1 MNNNEKTP
9 RQIVEELDKYIIGQN
24 KAKKSVAIALRNR
37 YRRMQLNKDMQ
48 EEIKPKNL
56 LMIGPTGVGK
66 TEIARRLAKI
76 VNAPF
81 VKVEATKFT
90 EVGYVGRDVESMVR
104 DLVEVSYNMEQKEMY
119 ARVRSQAVQRANE
132 RLVKVLVP
140 VQKKKDKNNNV
151 NNQFDFMKLMQD
163 IQQGALSEMQNPA
176 QEEPVDDETRNKR
189 MSIKEKLENGFLEN
203 EEITIEMDDPKQQL
217 SNESGMLEQ
226 MGLDLSDLSS
236 MMPKRKVKRTL
247 PVKEAR
253 EVFIREESEKLVES
267 EDIAVAAIK
276 RAENSGIIFIDE
288 IDKIASNGKQSSG
301 NGQVSREGVQRDIL
315 PIVEGSQIKTK
326 YGMVNTDHILFIGS
340 GAFAESKPSD
350 LIAELQGRFPI
361 RVELD
366 ELKKDDFVKIL
377 TEPKNALI
385 KQYIA
390 MIGTDNIEVTFT
402 MEAIEKIAEIAYK
415 VNHENENIG
424 ARRLHTILEKLLED
438 LLFEGP
444 DMQMGEI
451 TITEAYVED
460 KIGSIAANKDL
471 SRYIL

>member
-1 MNNNEKTP
+1 MMETSEKTP
-9 RQIVEELDKYIIGQN
+9 RQIVEELDKYIIGQ
-24 KAKKSVAIALRNR
+24 KAAKKAVAVALRNR
-37 YRRMQLNKDMQ
+37 YRRMQLNQDMQ
-48 EEIKPKNL
+48 DEIKPKNL

-104 DLVEVSYNMEQKEMY
+104 DLTEVAYKMEQDEMY
-119 ARVRSQAVQRANE
+119 ANVRSKAIQRANE
-132 RLVKVLVP
+132 RLVKLLVP
-140 VQKKKDKNNNV
+140 VQHKTDQKN
-151 NNQFDFMKLMQD
+151 QMDFMHMMQD
-163 IQQGALSEMQNPA
+163 IQKGKLPEMPELNK
-176 QEEPVDDETRNKR
+176 EEPVDSETQNKR
-189 MSIKEKLENGFLEN
+189 MSVKQKLENGFLEN
-203 EEITIEMDDPKQQL
+203 EEITISVEDPQQQF
-217 SNESGMLEQ
+217 SNESGMLGQ
-226 MGLDLSDLSS
+226 MGIDLNDLGSIF
-236 MMPKRKVKRTL
+236 PKKMVKRTM

-253 EVFIREESEKLVES
+253 EVLIREESEKLVDTA
-267 EDIAVAAIK
+267 DIAEAAVK
-276 RAENSGIIFIDE
+276 KAENAGIIFIDE
-288 IDKIASNGKQSSG
+288 IDKIASNGKQNG
-301 NGQVSREGVQRDIL
+301 NNQVSREGVQRDIL
-315 PIVEGSQIKTK
+315 PIVEGSQVKTK
-326 YGMVNTDHILFIGS
+326 YGMVNTDHILFVGS

-366 ELKKDDFVKIL
+366 ELKKEDFVKIL

-390 MIGTDNIEVTFT
+390 MIETDNISVTFT
-402 MEAIEKIAEIAYK
+402 IEAIEKIAEIAYK

-438 LLFEGP
+438 LLYEGP

-451 TITEAYVED
+451 TITESYVED
-460 KIGSIAANKDL
+460 KIGSIASDKDL